1 MMWSYAQFPDETQVA
16 YSDVRVDRT
25 VRIDIERPR
34 DWGFDFARCIMPAY
48 QWSDVDGF
56 TDQEIEELEPPLI
69 RACRVPAREEV
80 GGRLMPSLFA
90 FGPYV
95 IFFWTG
101 EQGEP
106 IRWRETFGEDSL
118 RFYI

>member
-1 MMWSYAQFPDETQVA
+1 
-16 YSDVRVDRT
+16 
-25 VRIDIERPR
+25 
-34 DWGFDFARCIMPAY
+34 
-48 QWSDVDGF
+48 
-56 TDQEIEELEPPLI
+56 
-69 RACRVPAREEV
+69 
-80 GGRLMPSLFA
+80 MPSLFA

-106 IRWRETFGEDSL
+106 ARWCETFGEDSL

>member
-1 MMWSYAQFPDETQVA
+1 
-16 YSDVRVDRT
+16 
-25 VRIDIERPR
+25 
-34 DWGFDFARCIMPAY
+34 
-48 QWSDVDGF
+48 
-56 TDQEIEELEPPLI
+56 
-69 RACRVPAREEV
+69 
-80 GGRLMPSLFA
+80 MPSLFA

-106 IRWRETFGEDSL
+106 IRWREMFGEDSL